1 MAGIDFD
8 DVRARH
14 PLGAVARRTG
24 LAMPDAGR
32 AMVCCPLPAHDDRQP
47 SMHLDLD
54 RDRYYCFG
62 CGAHGDVIQWI
73 CDIEGVRTGEAVAI
87 LDARRPI
94 AGVHTGATNSRS
106 YLSRPDLD
114 TPDLERTPPERV
126 RAAMQTAW
134 RYYTFTSLHQRAVD
148 YLTQERQIDVAALE
162 VEQARP
168 VIGHTPSR
176 ADGLGRWLRA
186 QGFTD
191 DELVDASLSHRRRDG
206 TIIDFFRDRVLL
218 PVTDEEAHVTGIIG
232 RATTRRAPKYL
243 NQALTHTYDK
253 HLALYRPVT
262 AALDP
267 DANVIVVEG
276 TLDALAIAARA
287 ASAGLSAKYAPVSA
301 SGVRLSDEQ
310 VDAILNLHPKAPV
323 LAADGDQAG
332 RDANLEWAA
341 RIALRHRES
350 VVTTWPEGHDP
361 ASWLAS
367 HHDDGLAAVTRR
379 GCLDASATDLRPR
392 HCGAMLTRG
401 ALDQLPN
408 APAER
413 TRALRRLAAEVANVS
428 RYLGPNASR
437 RYAESA
443 ARVLAPVVVRAGI
456 DAATDGRVA
465 TVIEHVAV
473 YGADLPPASRTAF
486 ARRAAAATQTGGL
499 AAASWTERRL
509 QAALEQRGRPQP
521 TGSDLSGPDIATS
534 NGGDHL
540 RHGMHLT

>member
-1 MAGIDFD
+1 
-8 DVRARH
+8 
-14 PLGAVARRTG
+14 
-24 LAMPDAGR
+24 MPDAGR
-32 AMVCCPLPAHDDRQP
+32 AMVCCPLPAHDDRHP
-47 SMHLDLD
+47 SMHLDLG

-62 CGAHGDVIQWI
+62 CDAHGDVIQWV
-73 CDIEGVRTGEAVAI
+73 CDVEGVRTGEAVAI
-87 LDARRPI
+87 LDAGRPI
-94 AGVHTGATNSRS
+94 AGVHTGPANARS
-106 YLSRPDLD
+106 YLSGPDLY
-114 TPDLERTPPERV
+114 TPDLERSPPQRV

-134 RYYTFTSLHQRAVD
+134 RYYTFTSLHQRAVH
-148 YLTQERQIDVAALE
+148 YLAQERQIDVTALE
-162 VEQARP
+162 VEQGRP

-176 ADGLGRWLRA
+176 ADGLVRWLRT

-191 DELVDASLSHRRRDG
+191 DELVDASLASRRQDG
-206 TIIDFFRDRVLL
+206 TVVDFFRDRVLL
-218 PVTDEEAHVTGIIG
+218 PITDERGHVTVTGIIG
-232 RATTRRAPKYL
+232 RATTDRAPKYL
-243 NQALTHTYDK
+243 NQARTHTYDK
-253 HLALYRPVT
+253 HLALYRPAT

-267 DANVIVVEG
+267 DGNVIVVEG

-301 SGVRLSDEQ
+301 SGARLSDEQ
-310 VDAILNLHPKAPV
+310 VDAICNLHPRAPV

-350 VVTTWPEGHDP
+350 VVTAWPEGHDP
-361 ASWLAS
+361 ASWLAA

-428 RYLGPNASR
+428 RYLGPSASR
-437 RYAESA
+437 RYAEA
-443 ARVLAPVVVRAGI
+443 AATVLAPVVVQLGI

-465 TVIEHVAV
+465 TVIHHVAV
-473 YGADLPPASRTAF
+473 YGAGLPAAGRSAF
-486 ARRAAAATQTGGL
+486 IRGAAEATETDGL
-499 AAASWTERRL
+499 AAAGWAERRL
-509 QAALEQRGRPQP
+509 QAALEQHAGPLP
-521 TGSDLSGPDIATS
+521 TGPDLSGPGIATS
-534 NGGDHL
+534 SGVTVCEM
-540 RHGMHLT
+540 RRT

>member
-1 MAGIDFD
+1 VTAGIDFD

-32 AMVCCPLPAHDDRQP
+32 AMVCCPLPAHDDRHP

-62 CGAHGDVIQWI
+62 CGSHGDVIQWV

-87 LDARRPI
+87 LDAGRPI
-94 AGVHTGATNSRS
+94 AGVHTGATNARS

-114 TPDLERTPPERV
+114 TPDLERTQPQRV

-148 YLTQERQIDVAALE
+148 YLRKERQIDVAPLE
-162 VEQARP
+162 VEQGRP
-168 VIGHTPSR
+168 VIGHTPR
-176 ADGLGRWLRA
+176 RPDGLGRWLRT

-191 DELVDASLSHRRRDG
+191 NELVDASLSHRRRDG
-206 TIIDFFRDRVLL
+206 TITDFFRDRVLL
-218 PVTDEEAHVTGIIG
+218 PVTDERGHVTGIIG
-232 RATTRRAPKYL
+232 RATTDRAPKYL

-253 HLALYRPVT
+253 HLALYRPAT
-262 AALDP
+262 SALDP

-301 SGVRLSDEQ
+301 SGVRLSDQ
-310 VDAILNLHPKAPV
+310 QFDAILSLHPKAPV
-323 LAADGDQAG
+323 LAADGDEAG

-350 VVTTWPEGHDP
+350 IVTSWPEGHDP
-361 ASWLAS
+361 ASWLAG
-367 HHDDGLAAVTRR
+367 HQDDGLAAVTRK
-379 GCLDASATDLRPR
+379 GCLDASANDLRPR
-392 HCGAMLTRG
+392 HCGAVLTRG
-401 ALDQLPN
+401 ALDQLPD

-413 TRALRRLAAEVANVS
+413 TKALHRLVAEVANVS
-428 RYLGPNASR
+428 RHFGPNASR

-443 ARVLAPVVVRAGI
+443 AAVLAPVVGRVGI
-456 DAATDGRVA
+456 DAVTNGRVA
-465 TVIEHVAV
+465 TVIERVAV
-473 YGADLPPASRTAF
+473 DGADLPPAGQTAL
-486 ARRAAAATQTGGL
+486 ARPAAEATETIGL

-509 QAALEQRGRPQP
+509 QAALERHERPQP
-521 TGSDLSGPDIATS
+521 ASPDLSGPGIATS
-534 NGGDHL
+534 NGATICDMG
-540 RHGMHLT
+540 RT